1 MKHRT
6 ATATAAALD
15 RAPLPPTPER
25 LAVAE
30 AATAIAA
37 AVTAHRAAVI
47 RLRSAEMSE
56 AVRGVTVT
64 AYPYRAEAVPAWGA
78 AQRRRRN
85 GLRLA
90 ALMKRR
96 RALRSALLAL
106 GWATAA
112 ALAALFLS

>member
-1 MKHRT
+1 MNNHRT
-6 ATATAAALD
+6 AFPTMHEIPAPMIAN
-15 RAPLPPTPER
+15 RRPAPLPPCAD
-25 LAVAE
+25 L
-30 AATAIAA
+30 
-37 AVTAHRAAVI
+37 
-47 RLRSAEMSE
+47 
-56 AVRGVTVT
+56 RGVTLT
-64 AYPYRAEAVPAWGA
+64 ASRDLRAGRVFPAWGA

-106 GWATAA
+106 GWVTAA